1 MDRVFLDANVL
12 FSAAYRPDARLARLW
27 QLETVELMT
36 SAYAAEEARLNLTQ
50 EDQRS
55 RLAKFL
61 EKVRMITDVAPL
73 PAGIQLSEKDQPIL
87 QAALH
92 ARATHLLTG
101 DKQHFGALFGHRFGG
116 VLVLPPAAYF
126 ERRQRGKGR

>member
-12 FSAAYRPDARLARLW
+12 FSAAYRPDAGLARLW

-61 EKVRMITDVAPL
+61 EKVRMITNVAPL